1 MSLDLDLNLVYAD
14 VYEIQL
20 ATSRNFYFI
29 YLEFLVELDS
39 GLPAR
44 LVFLPFINYLVASL
58 GILKSI

>member
-29 YLEFLVELDS
+29 YLEFLVALDS

-44 LVFLPFINYLVASL
+44 LVFLPFINYLL
-58 GILKSI
+58 